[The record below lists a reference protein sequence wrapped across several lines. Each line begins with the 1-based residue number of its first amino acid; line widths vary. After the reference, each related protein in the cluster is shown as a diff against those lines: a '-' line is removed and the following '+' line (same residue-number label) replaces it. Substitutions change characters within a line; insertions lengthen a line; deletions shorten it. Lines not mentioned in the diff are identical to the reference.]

1 MNDQTM
7 PVRVVYDEEA
17 DAAYI
22 YLADPAGVAGV
33 AETVPVDPLAVHGMI
48 NLDFDAEGRLVGV
61 EVLAASRRLSR
72 SLLKP
77 RTVSD

>member
-1 MNDQTM
+1 MNDETM

-22 YLADPAGVAGV
+22 YLADLAGVGGV

-61 EVLAASRRLSR
+61 EVLAASQRLPR

-77 RTVSD
+77 RTGSD